1 MENGK
6 VKIIILTVG
15 EIKMIIIQSE
25 LFSGTIYS

>member
-15 EIKMIIIQSE
+15 VIKMIIIQSE